1 MSSGDSPKRWHYPCK
16 LRNSSYHLSSC
27 RQNIEDLLPTCVQC
41 DHESSN
47 SFFCSTSIATSFKGI
62 ALNVRILQLVMVNL
76 VRSSTSIHWFVAVC
90 SRNYQ
95 PFMASVRQIV
105 YPYTIPYLHN
115 LTISSYI
122 PTASLSNILHKPP
135 VWYSEAI
142 FLNIMTNISY
152 TDIHYLPWH
161 MRSRAHL
168 QGHSKTTCACRCMH
182 WQYTC
187 WHWCW

>member
-47 SFFCSTSIATSFKGI
+47 SFFCSTSIATLFKGI

-95 PFMASVRQIV
+95 PFMAFVRQIV
-105 YPYTIPYLHN
+105 YPYTIPFLHN
-115 LTISSYI
+115 LTISSCI
-122 PTASLSNILHKPP
+122 PTASLSNILHKPLVLP
-135 VWYSEAI
+135 GMI
-142 FLNIMTNISY
+142 FWSYISKHNNKHILY
-152 TDIHYLPWH
+152 WH
-161 MRSRAHL
+161 PLFTLTYEKQSSPARA
-168 QGHSKTTCACRCMH
+168 Q
-182 WQYTC
+182 
-187 WHWCW
+187 